1 MELYYFN
8 VPFRGECIRML
19 LRHAGVKFIDH
30 RIERPDWPKLK
41 DTFELGQMP
50 VLVYNGQKLAQSY
63 AILQFLGRRYGYM
76 PTSPEEH
83 YEVICIMNTFEDYL
97 NKVAAIFA
105 PSSQMAEDAKA
116 AAQEELEKK
125 QMPLL
130 LGYIEKKLTAKDN
143 KDYMVGHAMTIADF
157 YVLGFLLQL
166 KVTPPGIA
174 MWERATYMPL
184 LKSFVDKHLADMS
197 PAKCVPPKVHYF
209 DAPGRGEG
217 IRLLLR
223 QAKIIFED
231 VRIKM
236 EEWPAKKDSFPLKQV
251 PVFEC
256 HGKQMSQSD
265 AIMHSLSLKLGYLPF
280 EPCKYS
286 KVIETSMIVKD
297 IYEEYVRY
305 FYSKLPD
312 PTKKKL
318 LGDYYAK
325 RVPLLF
331 GAIEKRLK
339 ANKCQD
345 FLVGRKYT
353 MADFY
358 MLCAAKWL
366 ILNPMSCK
374 DYEPALNA
382 APALKQ
388 YLNKR
393 LVDFP

>member
-1 MELYYFN
+1 
-8 VPFRGECIRML
+8 ML
-19 LRHAGVKFIDH
+19 LKHAGVNFVDH
-30 RIERPDWPKLK
+30 RVKREDWPKLK
-41 DTFELGQMP
+41 DSFELGQMP
-50 VLVYNGQKLAQSY
+50 VLIYYGQKLAQSY

-76 PTSPEEH
+76 PSSPEEH
-83 YEVICIMNTFEDYL
+83 YEVICIMNTFEDFFS
-97 NKVAAIFA
+97 KVFAIFS
-105 PSSQMAEDAKA
+105 PMSQMTDEAKRT
-116 AAQEELEKK
+116 AQEELEKK

-130 LGYIEKKLTAKDN
+130 LGYIEKKLKAKES
-143 KDYMVGHAMTIADF
+143 KEYCVGHMMTVVDF
-157 YVLGFLLQL
+157 YILGFWEQL
-166 KVTPPGIA
+166 RLVPPAKAIWDKSA
-174 MWERATYMPL
+174 DIPL
-184 LKSFVDKHLADMS
+184 LKAYIETRCANMS
-197 PAKCVPPKVHYF
+197 PAKCTPPKVHYF
-209 DAPGRGEG
+209 DAPGRGES

-223 QAKIIFED
+223 QAKVTFDD
-231 VRIKM
+231 VRIKNAD
-236 EEWPAKKDSFPLKQV
+236 WPAKKDSFPLKQV
-251 PVFEC
+251 PVLEC
-256 HGKQMSQSD
+256 HGKQLSQSD
-265 AIMHSLSLKLGYLPF
+265 AIMHSLSLKLGYLPL

-297 IYEEYVRY
+297 IYEEYVRV
-305 FYSKLPD
+305 FFSKLPD

-318 LGDYYAK
+318 LGEYYAK
-325 RVPLLF
+325 RVPILF